1 MLHRSIIMP
10 RRHLAVA
17 SVTHSHH
24 RSIGRTLADS
34 FNAVTFSVQARFA
47 EAKERRR
54 ISKELSMYTDRELQ
68 ELGFSRSD
76 IPAIAAGHY
85 RR

>member
-1 MLHRSIIMP
+1 
-10 RRHLAVA
+10 VA
-17 SVTHSHH
+17 SLTHSHH
-24 RSIGRTLADS
+24 RSIGRSLADRL
-34 FNAVTFSVQARFA
+34 NAVTFSVQARFA

-54 ISKELSMYTDRELQ
+54 ISNELAMYTDRELQ

-76 IPAIAAGHY
+76 IPAIAAGNY